1 MLAEFL
7 TDNVYQ
13 PMKESMGRLHT
24 ESRHII
30 ARRRLHW
37 LAERFERRL
46 DFLFQATRSTNFVML
61 PGIVSVLRNWLREW
75 HFTSDNIDLGLL
87 TNQTDKGKTAKGV
100 IIDEISEGEL
110 RFFVERFL
118 LS

>member
-7 TDNVYQ
+7 TEKVYH
-13 PMKESMGRLHT
+13 PLKEAMGQLLT

-46 DFLFQATRSTNFVML
+46 EFLFQASASTNYAML

-75 HFTSDNIDLGLL
+75 HFTSDNIDPGLL
-87 TNQTDKGKTAKGV
+87 TNKADSGKTAKGV
-100 IIDEISEGEL
+100 IAEEISEGE
-110 RFFVERFL
+110 FCV
-118 LS
+118 SS